1 MPPRTSVI
9 VPVHNEART
18 LPGVLR
24 ALEAASGGGVC
35 EVIAVDDGSTDTS
48 GAILD
53 AWAAER
59 PDRRVIHLLRNQGK
73 GAALRAGFA
82 DARGEIVVVHD
93 ADGEY
98 DVADHA
104 ALLAP
109 LLAGR
114 ADAVWGNRMHRGNP
128 VGYRRYWLGNYA
140 ISLLASLLFGRR
152 VHDVETGAKA
162 LRRTLLSS
170 LRLRAEHFD
179 IEVEM
184 TARVLQ
190 ARVAFA
196 EVPVRYHPRRFAEGK
211 KISWRDGVRAVW
223 LLIGYRIFNR

>member
-1 MPPRTSVI
+1 MPPGTSVI

-24 ALEAASGGGVC
+24 ALEAASAEGSR
-35 EVIAVDDGSTDTS
+35 EVIAVDDGSTDGS
-48 GAILD
+48 AAILD
-53 AWAAER
+53 AWAAAR
-59 PDRRVIHLLRNQGK
+59 PDHRVIHLPRNQGK

-82 DARGEIVVVHD
+82 EARGDIVIVHD

-98 DVADHA
+98 DPADHA

-162 LRRTLLSS
+162 LRRTLLP
-170 LRLRAEHFD
+170 RLRAERFD
-179 IEVEM
+179 VEVEL

-190 ARVAFA
+190 AGVAFA
-196 EVPVRYHPRRFAEGK
+196 EVPVRYRPRRFAQGK
-211 KISWRDGVRAVW
+211 KISWRDGVRAVG
-223 LLIGYRIFNR
+223 LLFKYRFFG

>member
-1 MPPRTSVI
+1 MPFAVSVI
-9 VPVHNEART
+9 VPVYNEAAV
-18 LPGVLR
+18 LPTVLR
-24 ALEAASGGGVC
+24 GLSALALDGDH
-35 EVIAVDDGSTDTS
+35 EVIAVDDGSTDGS

-53 AWAAER
+53 AWAQP
-59 PDRRVIHLLRNQGK
+59 PDRRVIHLPRNAGK

-82 DARGEIVVVHD
+82 AARGEIVVVHD

-140 ISLLASLLFGRR
+140 ISLLASVLYGRR

-162 LRRTLLSS
+162 LRRTLLPR
-170 LRLRAEHFD
+170 LRLAAERFD
-179 IEVEM
+179 VEVEL

-190 ARVAFA
+190 ARVPFA
-196 EVPVRYHPRRFAEGK
+196 EVPVRYRPRSFVQGK
-211 KISWRDGVRAVW
+211 KISWRDGVRAVG
-223 LLIGYRIFNR
+223 LLVWYRFGGK